1 MSIIH
6 LVRHGESEANAG
18 LPTTVPALIALTDTG
33 RAQARDLAEWFTV
46 QPTAVMSSHYE
57 RAKDTAQ
64 PYAQRWEMTPT
75 EDPVLH
81 ECVTLSPR
89 VVGGTDQASRKP
101 LVDAYWQTADPH
113 FQHGDDSES
122 FVQFAARVEDF
133 RQRLDTVTDGTVIFG
148 HGLWFAM
155 LLWQLQGFTY
165 GDELA
170 MRAFRRWQLALP
182 MPNCGVYRLTGSGAD
197 WAIRFDDALY
207 RRMHH
212 GQTPVETDVMGGAS

>member
-1 MSIIH
+1 MRTLY

-18 LPTTVPALIALTDTG
+18 LATHDPALIALTDTG
-33 RAQARDLAEWFTV
+33 RAQARDLAEWLSV
-46 QPTAVMSSHYE
+46 HPTAVISSHYE

-64 PYAQRWEMTPT
+64 PFTQRWGLVPI
-75 EDPVLH
+75 EDPMLH

-101 LVDAYWQTADPH
+101 LIDAYWQASDPH

-122 FVQFAARVEDF
+122 FAQFAARVEDV
-133 RQRLDTVTDGTVIFG
+133 RQRLDTFVDGTVIFG

-165 GDELA
+165 GDALA

-212 GQTPVETDVMGGAS
+212 GQTPVETDAMAGA

>member
-1 MSIIH
+1 MSVIH

-18 LPTTVPALIALTDTG
+18 LATDDPALIALTDTG
-33 RAQARDLAEWFTV
+33 RRQARDLAEWFSV
-46 QPTAVMSSHYE
+46 QPNAVMSSHYE

-64 PYAQRWEMTPT
+64 PYAERWQLPISQDAM
-75 EDPVLH
+75 LH

-89 VVGGTDQASRKP
+89 IVGGTDAAARKP
-101 LVDAYWQTADPH
+101 LVDAYWSAADPLMR
-113 FQHGDDSES
+113 HGDDSES
-122 FVQFAARVEDF
+122 FAEFAARVEDF
-133 RQRLDTVTDGTVIFG
+133 RQRLDTVADGTVIFG

-165 GDELA
+165 ADSLA
-170 MRAFRRWQLALP
+170 MCAFRRWQVALP

-207 RRMHH
+207 RRLHH
-212 GQTPVETDVMGGAS
+212 GQTPVETDVMGGA